1 MAGACGTPC
10 GVCVVASTESVV
22 VVDVVTAAVRLRVL
36 LPKAKPMTV
45 QPSTMAVKNK
55 VNIYGGSLFA
65 FKLWDSD
72 WELAS

>member
-1 MAGACGTPC
+1 M
-10 GVCVVASTESVV
+10 VASTESVV

-65 FKLWDSD
+65 FKL
-72 WELAS
+72 

>member
-1 MAGACGTPC
+1 MA
-10 GVCVVASTESVV
+10 ASTESVV

-36 LPKAKPMTV
+36 LPNAKPMTV

-65 FKLWDSD
+65 FKL
-72 WELAS
+72 

>member
-36 LPKAKPMTV
+36 LPKANPMTV
-45 QPSTMAVKNK
+45 QLSTMAVKNK
-55 VNIYGGSLFA
+55 VNIYGGSLFV
-65 FKLWDSD
+65 FRFGS
-72 WELAS
+72 SG